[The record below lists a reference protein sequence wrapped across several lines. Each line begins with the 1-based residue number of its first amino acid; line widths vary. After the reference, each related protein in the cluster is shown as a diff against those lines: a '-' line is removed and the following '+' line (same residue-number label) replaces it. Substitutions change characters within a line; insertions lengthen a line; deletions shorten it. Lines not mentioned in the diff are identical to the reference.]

1 MASQKNPLD
10 KLRSAATGAITHA
23 KGGAAVGRMVAGQ
36 IGRAAVGKAAETAG
50 QVRSRRRRTATP
62 AAPAAPVK
70 PAGPPQALA
79 TDPPAAAKQGTAKK
93 PAKRASKKTAK
104 KAAKKTAATPADVAE
119 VVAKKAPAASTKK
132 APTKK
137 APATKSPASSPGDR
151 LPRKASGP
159 AGGADAG

>member
-1 MASQKNPLD
+1 VASQKNPLD

-36 IGRAAVGKAAETAG
+36 VGRAAVGKAAETAG

-62 AAPAAPVK
+62 ATPAAPVK

-93 PAKRASKKTAK
+93 PAK
-104 KAAKKTAATPADVAE
+104 KAAKKTAKTTAKTTAARKSTP
-119 VVAKKAPAASTKK
+119 S
-132 APTKK
+132 
-137 APATKSPASSPGDR
+137 SSPGDR
-151 LPRKASGP
+151 LPRKAARP
-159 AGGADAG
+159 DAG